1 LKPDYC
7 VLLDVG
13 TKPRKRG
20 ILNLLKGFSAGDD
33 IGGVTGFMNV
43 NSSFKSLE
51 GDKNSNQAKEPN
63 CCVKNFFSI
72 ERAQEYEYII
82 AHFLDKNA

>member
-1 LKPDYC
+1 M
-7 VLLDVG
+7 
-13 TKPRKRG
+13 
-20 ILNLLKGFSAGDD
+20 LKGFSAGDD

-51 GDKNSNQAKEPN
+51 GEKNPNQEGDKNSNQAEEPN